1 MIENAKYERELDI
14 SLVESVLKKVRNT
27 ITLKSNKIKEILKD
41 TFTLSTLKS
50 FSCVT
55 TTFNRSTTTHFRN
68 FEIYNGLYML

>member
-14 SLVESVLKKVRNT
+14 SLVESVKKVRNT

-41 TFTLSTLKS
+41 TFALSTLKS

>member
-41 TFTLSTLKS
+41 TFALSTLKS